1 VKFVVKREFEL
12 GKDSLM
18 NYPNPFER
26 ETDITFH
33 LTSVADEAIVKIYTV
48 SGRLIRTLNQQHA
61 VNFVVIRWDGRD
73 EDGSEVA
80 NGAYYYKVRLKR
92 EGRKDIVEIG
102 KMMKLK

>member
-1 VKFVVKREFEL
+1 
-12 GKDSLM
+12 M

-33 LTSVADEAIVKIYTV
+33 LTSLADEAVIKIYTV
-48 SGRLIRTLNQQHA
+48 SGRLIRTLEQDNV
-61 VNFVVIRWDGRD
+61 VNFVVTHWDGRD

-80 NGAYYYKVRLKR
+80 NGVYYYKVRLKR
-92 EGRKDIVEIG
+92 EGRKDIFEIG

>member
-1 VKFVVKREFEL
+1 
-12 GKDSLM
+12 M
-18 NYPNPFER
+18 
-26 ETDITFH
+26 
-33 LTSVADEAIVKIYTV
+33 
-48 SGRLIRTLNQQHA
+48 
-61 VNFVVIRWDGRD
+61 IRWDGRD

>member
-1 VKFVVKREFEL
+1 MKFIVKREFEL
-12 GKDSLM
+12 GKGSLM

-33 LTSVADEAIVKIYTV
+33 LTSVADEATVKIYTV

-61 VNFVVIRWDGRD
+61 VNFVVIHWDGRD
-73 EDGSEVA
+73 EDSKEVA
-80 NGAYYYKVRLKR
+80 NGVYYYKVRLKR